1 MKQMSLAT
9 GFEKKSKR
17 TRKREFLDE
26 MDLVVPWHELVTLI
40 ESRSPPKATGRPAFA
55 VETMLRI
62 HLLQQWFNLSDPA
75 VEEALYDTPVF
86 ASFARLDPGI
96 STMPDE
102 STILRFRRLLET
114 HQLGLQIL
122 ALVNAILT
130 DKNLLLRH
138 GTVVDATLIAA
149 PSSTKNASG
158 ERDPEMHQS
167 KKGNQWHFG
176 MKCHIGVDSNSG
188 LVHTVVSTSGNEA
201 DISHAHRLLHGQES
215 HALGDSGYQG
225 VDKRAQAANSQVS
238 WHIAMRKGLRKKLDL
253 GTQLGLLKEKYEQ
266 TKASMRAKV
275 EHPFRVIKQQ
285 FGFNKVRY
293 RGIAKNDNKLQ
304 TMFALA
310 NLWLV
315 RGKLKEVQA

>member
-40 ESRSPPKATGRPAFA
+40 ESHSPPKATGRPAFA

-158 ERDPEMHQS
+158 ERDPEMYQS

-225 VDKRAQAANSQVS
+225 VDKRVQAANSQVS

-253 GTQLGLLKEKYEQ
+253 STQLGLLKEKYEQ
-266 TKASMRAKV
+266 TKPSMRAKV

>member
-40 ESRSPPKATGRPAFA
+40 ESHSSPKATGRPAFA
-55 VETMLRI
+55 VESMLRI

-122 ALVNAILT
+122 AVVNAILT

-149 PSSTKNASG
+149 PSSTKNAGG
-158 ERDPEMHQS
+158 ERDPEM
-167 KKGNQWHFG
+167 
-176 MKCHIGVDSNSG
+176 
-188 LVHTVVSTSGNEA
+188 
-201 DISHAHRLLHGQES
+201 
-215 HALGDSGYQG
+215 Y
-225 VDKRAQAANSQVS
+225 
-238 WHIAMRKGLRKKLDL
+238 
-253 GTQLGLLKEKYEQ
+253 
-266 TKASMRAKV
+266 
-275 EHPFRVIKQQ
+275 
-285 FGFNKVRY
+285 
-293 RGIAKNDNKLQ
+293 
-304 TMFALA
+304 
-310 NLWLV
+310 
-315 RGKLKEVQA
+315 